1 MAKRLKY
8 GKGIKVRS
16 DWGDGEI
23 VRSYTHP
30 MDSTGPSTRSGET
43 SPQVLGTREYE
54 IRLGPAHFVYLQ
66 RKDFDLVDSIIK
78 FASLVKLRQTR
89 L

>member
-1 MAKRLKY
+1 MPKRLKN

-30 MDSTGPSTRSGET
+30 M
-43 SPQVLGTREYE
+43 LGMREYE
-54 IRLGPAHFVYLQ
+54 IRLGPAHFIYLQ
-66 RKDFDLVDSIIK
+66 RKDFDLVDSIVK
-78 FASLVKLRQTR
+78 FDTLVKLRQTG
-89 L
+89 LY

>member
-16 DWGDGEI
+16 AYFQGDGEI

-30 MDSTGPSTRSGET
+30 R
-43 SPQVLGTREYE
+43 LGGIEYE
-54 IRLGPAHFVYLQ
+54 IRLGPAHFIYLQ
-66 RKDFDLVDSIIK
+66 RKDFELVDSVIK
-78 FASLVKLRQTR
+78 FDTLVKLRQTG
-89 L
+89 LY